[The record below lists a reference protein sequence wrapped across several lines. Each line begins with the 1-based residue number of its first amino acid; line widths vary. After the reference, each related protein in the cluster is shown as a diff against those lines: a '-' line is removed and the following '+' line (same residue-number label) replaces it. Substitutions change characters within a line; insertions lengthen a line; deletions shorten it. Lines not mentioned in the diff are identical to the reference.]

1 MARILPSIPSRH
13 ILTGGQRAE
22 LSLLWTLK
30 EGLSNAYL
38 LFHGVDWS
46 RGSGDREQHGEL
58 DIVVVNQSGDTL
70 LIEVKAGPVD
80 FGPHGIFKTY
90 SRETMDVGRQI
101 GLQWGA
107 LRGRLNDIDPGI
119 KLHHLLV
126 LPDVRVQSETVQW
139 PRERIVDSQEVE
151 LICPRISEL
160 IGPGRANPKLFDRV
174 SAFFE
179 NRFRVQPDVSALLGR
194 LQKETTTLSAG
205 LATWVPRMAVPSGLI
220 RVVGTAGSGKTQLAL
235 RLLKDANAAGLKAAY
250 LCFNRALADHMARV
264 APVRTPTETFHEYA
278 VRLLRSV
285 GMPVDFLA
293 VGAFDTIASQCIA
306 LLEGRAPELDL
317 LVLDEVQDMQAEW
330 VQALLRRVKGDGR
343 IFLLEDPD
351 QQLYKDREEFELLEA
366 TTITS
371 HENFRSPRA
380 LVKLINALH
389 LTGTEIEALSPHA
402 GELPDPIVFDSP
414 EAIKT
419 CTIQAVERCL
429 ACGFALDNIAVI
441 SLRGRDRSQLQG
453 LDKLGSW
460 TLRRFTGV
468 FNAGGAP
475 VWTDGNLLVES
486 VRRFKGQSAAAVVL
500 TECDFAE
507 LDAMNRRLLFV
518 GLTRARVHLEWVI
531 SKNLNKSLIF
541 EFQGHGY

>member
-46 RGSGDREQHGEL
+46 RGSGDMEQHGEL
-58 DIVVVNQSGDTL
+58 DIVVMNQSGDTL
-70 LIEVKAGPVD
+70 LIEVKAGPVN
-80 FGPHGIFKTY
+80 FSPQGIFKTY

-139 PRERIVDSQEVE
+139 PRVRIVDSQEVE
-151 LICPRISEL
+151 LICARISEL

-179 NRFRVQPDVSALLGR
+179 NRFHVQPDVSALLGR

-205 LATWVPRMAVPSGLI
+205 LATWAPRMAVPSGLI

-235 RLLKDANAAGLKAAY
+235 RLLKDADAAGLKAAY

-264 APVRTPTETFHEYA
+264 APVRTSTETFHEYA

-285 GMPVDFLA
+285 GKPVDFLA
-293 VGAFDTIASQCIA
+293 VGAFDTIASQCIT

-351 QQLYKDREEFELLEA
+351 QQLYKDRDEFELLEA
-366 TTITS
+366 TTVTS
-371 HENFRSPRA
+371 HENFRSPQA
-380 LVKLINALH
+380 LVRIINALR
-389 LTGTEIEALSPHA
+389 LTNTEIESLGPQA
-402 GELPDPIVFDSP
+402 GELPDPIVFDRP
-414 EAIKT
+414 EDVRP
-419 CTIQAVERCL
+419 CTIKAVERCIGR
-429 ACGFALDNIAVI
+429 GFALDNIAVI
-441 SLRGRDRSQLQG
+441 SMRGRERSQLLG
-453 LDKLGSW
+453 IDKLGIW
-460 TLRRFTGV
+460 TLRRFTGAFDV
-468 FNAGGAP
+468 YGTP
-475 VWTDGNLLVES
+475 VWTEGELLVES
-486 VRRFKGQSAAAVVL
+486 VRRFKGQAATAIVL
-500 TECDFAE
+500 TECDFS
-507 LDAMNRRLLFV
+507 DFDGINRRLLFV
-518 GLTRARVHLEWVI
+518 GLTRARMHLEWVV
-531 SKNLNKSLIF
+531 SAATARLIA
-541 EFQGHGY
+541 ERLQQSMP